1 MRTSLDIIAILWIVG
16 LVLLLVLLAPV
27 IGFMF
32 RVGICALLIYM
43 IYRVSMS
50 IIGTVTSHF
59 QKSDANGFDSDPR
72 ITYGAPTQHYD
83 DSVDDQ

>member
-1 MRTSLDIIAILWIVG
+1 MRSSLDIIAILWIIG
-16 LVLLLVLLAPV
+16 LILLLVLLAPV

-32 RVGICALLIYM
+32 RVGIFALLIYL
-43 IYRVSMS
+43 IYRASMS
-50 IIGTVTSHF
+50 VIGTLTSHF
-59 QKSDANGFDSDPR
+59 QKSGSDIFDSDPK